1 MKIYFDTEFTGLH
14 KDTTLIS
21 IGLVSE
27 CGKTFYGECYD
38 YDENQID
45 TVKNALLS
53 KNFIQEKNINL
64 KRKNVHIYLFFFVV
78 FFSLKKFSI
87 TSLFAITFFIQFS
100 KYILDFR
107 F

>member
-38 YDENQID
+38 YDENQYTIKD
-45 TVKNALLS
+45 P
-53 KNFIQEKNINL
+53 IGI
-64 KRKNVHIYLFFFVV
+64 I
-78 FFSLKKFSI
+78 
-87 TSLFAITFFIQFS
+87 
-100 KYILDFR
+100 
-107 F
+107 